1 MLESFFADFGL
12 EHVLVLF
19 MLAISVLML
28 AITFERSARFAWVR
42 VSVLRARKVI
52 EAARAGDLAS
62 ARAACETIQQPVRT
76 VFVAGLDRA
85 LGTVKGDP
93 ARAMARETKRIG
105 GTLKDRTWMLA
116 TSGALMPF
124 VGLFGT
130 VIGVMGSFQAI
141 GESGQGGFAV
151 VSVGLSQALI
161 ATAVGIAVAL
171 EAVFLFN
178 VLQAFSTSLSRDL
191 SMLVDELVEL
201 IEHHT
206 QRGN

>member
-151 VSVGLSQALI
+151 VSVGAL
-161 ATAVGIAVAL
+161 AGADRDRGGHRGGL
-171 EAVFLFN
+171 GGG
-178 VLQAFSTSLSRDL
+178 VLVQRAAGVLHQPKSRSLDAC
-191 SMLVDELVEL
+191 
-201 IEHHT
+201 
-206 QRGN
+206 G